1 MVESEGES
9 VLSVNVSITL
19 CVARES
25 VLSVDV
31 SITLCVTR
39 ERDGRE

>member
-1 MVESEGES
+1 M
-9 VLSVNVSITL
+9 LSVNVSITL

-31 SITLCVTR
+31 SITLCVAR
-39 ERDGRE
+39 ERDGRECCL

>member
-1 MVESEGES
+1 M
-9 VLSVNVSITL
+9 LSVNVSITL

-31 SITLCVTR
+31 SITLCVAR

>member
-1 MVESEGES
+1 M
-9 VLSVNVSITL
+9 LSVNVSITL

>member
-1 MVESEGES
+1 M
-9 VLSVNVSITL
+9 LSVNVSITL

-31 SITLCVTR
+31 SITLCVAR
-39 ERDGRE
+39 ERYGRE

>member
-1 MVESEGES
+1 M
-9 VLSVNVSITL
+9 LSVNVSITL
-19 CVARES
+19 CVTRES

-31 SITLCVTR
+31 SITLCVAR

>member
-1 MVESEGES
+1 M
-9 VLSVNVSITL
+9 LSVNVSITL

-25 VLSVDV
+25 VLSVNV
-31 SITLCVTR
+31 SITVCVAR

>member
-1 MVESEGES
+1 M
-9 VLSVNVSITL
+9 LSVNVSITL

-31 SITLCVTR
+31 SITLCVAR
-39 ERDGRE
+39 EGDCRE